1 MGAMRLTVAT
11 AVLLGD
17 ARGEADSQTSHGR
30 HEIPARRID
39 LMYFQH
45 SSEIWA
51 DHPDLVAGVVFATGI
66 TPDAYVRPRVAK
78 FAAAAEGRL
87 AASSIAELPEIQAW
101 RRTFSR
107 MGLKPTQYRSAA
119 ESLLR
124 RFAKE
129 GALPQ
134 IHPLIDLCNAI
145 SLAYGIPL
153 AAFDVAKIS
162 HNLEV
167 CYATGDESYLTFAGE
182 TETPNPREV
191 IFADAA
197 GRAHARRWTN
207 RQSGYSAVRDT
218 TTDVLMVAEA
228 MHSSASADISE
239 LTATLADEVTDIWS
253 SPQKIAVLT
262 QDLPRFQFR
271 HP

>member
-1 MGAMRLTVAT
+1 
-11 AVLLGD
+11 
-17 ARGEADSQTSHGR
+17 
-30 HEIPARRID
+30 
-39 LMYFQH
+39 MYFQH
-45 SSEIWA
+45 SPEIWA
-51 DHPDLVAGVVFATGI
+51 DHPDLIAGVVFAAGI
-66 TPDAYVRPRVAK
+66 TADAQVRQPVAR
-78 FAAAAEGRL
+78 FTATAEGRL
-87 AASSIAELPEIQAW
+87 AASSVAELPEIQAW

-107 MGLKPTQYRSAA
+107 MGLKPTQYRSAS

-134 IHPLIDLCNAI
+134 IHPLIDLANAI
-145 SLAYGIPL
+145 SLAYGIPI

-162 HNLEV
+162 HSLEV
-167 CYATGDESYLTFAGE
+167 RYASGDESYLTFAGE

-218 TTDVLMVAEA
+218 TTDVLLVAEA
-228 MHSSASADISE
+228 MHGSARADISE

-262 QDLPRFQFR
+262 QDSPRFQFGG
-271 HP
+271 P